1 MKKPCWVN
9 ISQRNTGEAILF
21 LTKKKKTHT
30 LRIKG
35 LVYDDKENGSQKY
48 IK

>member
-1 MKKPCWVN
+1 MKKLYWVN

-21 LTKKKKTHT
+21 LPKKKKYT

>member
-21 LTKKKKTHT
+21 LPKKNHT